1 MGGEIRKKELAKFID
16 HTALGPTISVEKI
29 SAVCQEAKEYGFA
42 SVCVNPCH
50 TAVVR
55 ELLADVQ
62 VKVCVVIGFP
72 HGMNTSVTKAFE
84 AQRAIAD
91 GADELDMVIN
101 VAALKEGDY
110 KTILADIKGI
120 CAAATKAPQEV
131 LVKVILETSLLN
143 DSEKVAGAILAKAGG
158 SDFVKTSTGFGPGGA
173 TAEDITLLRRTVG
186 QSLGVKAA
194 GGIHDYDTAM
204 TLINAGASRIGASHS
219 IDIIAGAP
227 D

>member
-1 MGGEIRKKELAKFID
+1 MRKKELAKFID
-16 HTALGPTISVEKI
+16 HTTLGPTISIEKI
-29 SAVCQEAKEYGFA
+29 STVCQEAKEYGFA
-42 SVCVNPCH
+42 SVCVSPCYA
-50 TAVVR
+50 AVAR

-72 HGMNTSVTKAFE
+72 HGMNTSETKAFE

-110 KTILADIKGI
+110 ETVLTDIKGI
-120 CAAATKAPQEV
+120 CAAATKAPQGV

-143 DSEKVAGAILAKAGG
+143 DNQKVAGAILAKAGG
-158 SDFVKTSTGFGPGGA
+158 AHFVKTSTGFGPGGA
-173 TAEDITLLRRTVG
+173 TAKDVTLLRQTVG
-186 QSLGVKAA
+186 ESLGVKAA

-204 TLINAGASRIGASHS
+204 ILIEAGASRIGASHS

>member
-1 MGGEIRKKELAKFID
+1 
-16 HTALGPTISVEKI
+16 
-29 SAVCQEAKEYGFA
+29 
-42 SVCVNPCH
+42 
-50 TAVVR
+50 
-55 ELLADVQ
+55 
-62 VKVCVVIGFP
+62 
-72 HGMNTSVTKAFE
+72 MNTSETKAFE

-110 KTILADIKGI
+110 ETVLTDIKGV
-120 CAAATKAPQEV
+120 CAATTKAPQEV

-143 DSEKVAGAILAKAGG
+143 DNEKVAGAILAKAGG
-158 SDFVKTSTGFGPGGA
+158 AHFVKTSTGFGPGGA
-173 TAEDITLLRRTVG
+173 TAKDVTLLRQTVG
-186 QSLGVKAA
+186 ESLGVKAA

-204 TLINAGASRIGASHS
+204 VLIEAGASRIGASHS